1 MVILLLEMSWLAWS
15 AGGKVRAALR
25 GALQSSDV
33 RGQESLVVY
42 FLSKYKFKQGVGCFC
57 ICSAVAHG
65 SALLIMV
72 VLRVSESRTLL
83 AMVPAPKT
91 GMHKLQLIIPLSCHY
106 QLVPSEES

>member
-42 FLSKYKFKQGVGCFC
+42 FLSKYKFKQGGRMLLYLQRC
-57 ICSAVAHG
+57 CS
-65 SALLIMV
+65 
-72 VLRVSESRTLL
+72 RVSFTNNGG
-83 AMVPAPKT
+83 A
-91 GMHKLQLIIPLSCHY
+91 
-106 QLVPSEES
+106 